1 MTGPSSYVMAY
12 VSGAQQAYMLDR
24 AMVRR
29 YQVTGTV
36 DDYGTPEFAYID
48 GPELVCSFDD
58 QRAKEQR
65 TTAQVDTHD
74 AVIRLPVD
82 TIIDAL
88 DRVLLVRR
96 MDVALTPP
104 VEYEIDGEI
113 TRGPFGVVCPLKL
126 YVGVDNV

>member
-24 AMVRR
+24 AVVRR
-29 YQVTGTV
+29 YQITGSS
-36 DDYGTPEFAYID
+36 DDYGTPEIAYID

-74 AVIRLPVD
+74 AIIRLPVD
-82 TIIDAL
+82 TVITNL
-88 DRVLLVRR
+88 DRILLTRR
-96 MDVALTPP
+96 MDTALSPT

-113 TRGPFGVVCPLKL
+113 KRGPFGIVCPLKI
-126 YVGVDNV
+126 YIGADNV